1 MGSGWRLAQHTT
13 KEAWPTS
20 CIQDRSRVGCGSPE
34 FGAPPISNPSHTRKP
49 RSAPKTQM
57 CRKGFRILDCRT
69 PQCLSKRRGVL
80 AFYPMEARFPPLTG
94 VGAEALQGNL
104 FSLLVLLAGPG
115 GFLGSDI
122 DGGFYVM
129 SGDVN
134 VGWMLRQFWAW
145 NRNLAVQERGARYVC
160 FGHWGGG
167 PRSGRGPQSR
177 RWRVK
182 PKGWWGIPSA
192 SETAMR
198 KCQAW
203 AHALARENGARREAL
218 GIMYCGY
225 MFVATSLHQ
234 YVLYCPLLHRPLRQ
248 YGAVRLDA
256 DITGELRESK
266 SVSSSRFA

>member
-1 MGSGWRLAQHTT
+1 
-13 KEAWPTS
+13 
-20 CIQDRSRVGCGSPE
+20 
-34 FGAPPISNPSHTRKP
+34 
-49 RSAPKTQM
+49 
-57 CRKGFRILDCRT
+57 
-69 PQCLSKRRGVL
+69 
-80 AFYPMEARFPPLTG
+80 
-94 VGAEALQGNL
+94 
-104 FSLLVLLAGPG
+104 
-115 GFLGSDI
+115 
-122 DGGFYVM
+122 M

-182 PKGWWGIPSA
+182 PKDWWGIPSA

-218 GIMYCGY
+218 AR
-225 MFVATSLHQ
+225 VTT
-234 YVLYCPLLHRPLRQ
+234 VRT
-248 YGAVRLDA
+248 GAVSR
-256 DITGELRESK
+256 ITSQEDQAE
-266 SVSSSRFA
+266 VSSSYIRKIMILELTHPMTSLRSLSSERLSGKLNYSQQPR